1 MAYSRPVY
9 LHSSSDPVLSAR
21 LQLILSLFFSLHLF
35 QSDLHILLTMKSRI
49 ILCTIFAVVL
59 MKSPSASANRFEIEG
74 IYNIVERT
82 VLSFPVNNSLFL
94 TEMIRRMRLENENLL
109 NNFDSATEIDKDE
122 DEVEIPEDYDEDVPL
137 PESQNSQ
144 QVKQSPAMSKIDGY
158 MF

>member
-1 MAYSRPVY
+1 
-9 LHSSSDPVLSAR
+9 
-21 LQLILSLFFSLHLF
+21 
-35 QSDLHILLTMKSRI
+35 
-49 ILCTIFAVVL
+49 
-59 MKSPSASANRFEIEG
+59 
-74 IYNIVERT
+74 
-82 VLSFPVNNSLFL
+82 
-94 TEMIRRMRLENENLL
+94 MIRRMRLENENLL